1 MKWGRTILVIF
12 GALVITAL
20 GIDAADTMNGSEGT
34 LLSQVISKSK
44 NTGPC
49 PKGMSVVDNIPSL
62 TCVDMYEASAGE
74 QCPETSP
81 EQVVATQKN
90 VETAVCNTE
99 SKKDSIPWRFVTRDQ
114 ALQMCA
120 RSGKRIPT
128 SDEWYA
134 LSLGMAGV
142 EQNCNV
148 NENKVSETGTHM
160 ECKSPHGAYDL
171 VGNVWEWVSDDVI
184 NGTYKANPVP
194 ASGYVSQVDAGGM
207 AVVTSQD
214 PQDLFGK
221 DYFWSRTEGAY
232 GIIRG
237 GYYDSG
243 TDAGVYTVH
252 ADTLPTS
259 ASAGIGFRCV
269 K

>member
-1 MKWGRTILVIF
+1 MKWGRIILVIF
-12 GALVITAL
+12 GALSITAL
-20 GIDAADTMNGSEGT
+20 GIDAADTNTGSEGT

-62 TCVDMYEASAGE
+62 TCVDTFEASAGNA
-74 QCPETSP
+74 CPEKSP

-90 VETAVCNTE
+90 LETSACSAE
-99 SKKDSIPWRFVTRDQ
+99 SQPDTTPWRFVTRDQ

-128 SDEWYA
+128 SEEWYA

-142 EQNCNV
+142 EQHCNI
-148 NENKVSETGTHM
+148 NENRVSETGKHL

-184 NGTYKANPVP
+184 NGTYKSSQVP
-194 ASGYVSQVDAGGM
+194 ESGYVAQVDASGM
-207 AVVTSQD
+207 ATLTSTD
-214 PQDLFGK
+214 AQDLFGK

-252 ADTLPTS
+252 ADTVPTT
-259 ASAGIGFRCV
+259 ASIGIGFRCV